1 MLSHDWALVGPYSCV
16 LFRFMALNDLM
27 NEISRDPS
35 TFQGD
40 ESVEL
45 KTLEHVMKLIED
57 TISEVKNIAV
67 QW

>member
-1 MLSHDWALVGPYSCV
+1 
-16 LFRFMALNDLM
+16 M

-45 KTLEHVMKLIED
+45 KTIEHVMKLIED